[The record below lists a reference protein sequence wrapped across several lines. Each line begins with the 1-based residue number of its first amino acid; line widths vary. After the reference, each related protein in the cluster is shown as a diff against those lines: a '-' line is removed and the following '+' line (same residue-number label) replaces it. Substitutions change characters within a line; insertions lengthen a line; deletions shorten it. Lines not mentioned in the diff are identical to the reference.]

1 MIMSSV
7 SKIKQMI
14 KNAPGMDY
22 FLWTRSLYQRNRSVS
37 HTSALQFYINNIS
50 NIKLI
55 PLNGSKGK
63 QFLKLANTVNINP
76 APSDWFFYSFDE
88 YVAPKTKERILD
100 NMTVDYS
107 IAINSFI
114 DKSKLGTSS
123 FAADEK
129 CVIDGLKR
137 YLKRI
142 QQDENIARQYKTQ
155 IAEINSLFERPA
167 EDFHEALQR
176 ILFVNQ
182 WMWQTGHYDNGLGH
196 LDWLL
201 EDLYDKE
208 INKGTKKEFI
218 FSMLKDFFTVLHEF
232 YWAKSANLPGDIGQI
247 IILGGVDASGEYH
260 YNELTYMFL
269 ECAKDLKLPDPKV
282 LLRISNKTPE
292 DLFDVAIDC
301 LSTGI
306 GGPVFSNDDVV
317 VPKLVEF
324 GFTMEQASEYITSAC
339 WEPMVIN
346 GAIEQNNIGWI
357 NFAMP
362 LCKILS
368 SSGNSIA
375 SFEVFLNEYKKLLEE
390 QIEVLLRNLDNKM
403 FEQDPFVSLF
413 YGNCIEEN
421 KDISEGGGNQFN
433 LGITGVG
440 MSTAVNSLMN
450 IKHLVFEDKNYT
462 FEEIISACQNNFEG
476 CEELRRELEYADI
489 RYGQDVDEVVDL
501 TNDLMYFTSHI
512 ISPHRT
518 RYGGRYKFGL
528 SSPRYIM
535 ESKHFPATPDG
546 RKNGEPF
553 DVHISGKN
561 GITPVELMLF
571 ASRLDYGEN
580 RFNANVVDFILQPQL
595 FEHKE
600 KLRSLIR
607 GGLSEGVFQIQIN
620 VVSSQTLI
628 DAQKHPDNY
637 KSLVVRVW
645 GFSAYFVEL
654 PKEYQDNLIRRA
666 LESERISA

>member
-1 MIMSSV
+1 MNLA

-22 FLWTRSLYQRNRSVS
+22 FLWTRSLYKRNRAVS
-37 HTSALQFYINNIS
+37 HTSALRFYIDNFT

-55 PLNGSKGK
+55 PLHGGKGK
-63 QFLKLANTVNINP
+63 QFLQLADTVNINP
-76 APSDWFFYSFDE
+76 AANDCFFYSLDE
-88 YVAPKTKERILD
+88 YVTPKTRERILD

-107 IAINSFI
+107 IVINSFI
-114 DKSKLGTSS
+114 DSSKLGISS

-129 CVIDGLKR
+129 CVIDGLKN
-137 YLKRI
+137 YLKRV
-142 QQDENIARQYKTQ
+142 QKNGELANRYKTQ
-155 IAEINSLFERPA
+155 IEEINSLFERPA
-167 EDFHEALQR
+167 ENFHEALQR

-182 WMWQTGHYDNGLGH
+182 WMWQTGHFDNGLGH

-201 EDLYDKE
+201 EDLYDEE
-208 INKGTKKEFI
+208 INKGATKESI

-247 IILGGVDASGEYH
+247 IILGGLDTFGKYH

-269 ECAKDLKLPDPKV
+269 NCAKDLKLPDPKV
-282 LLRISNKTPE
+282 LLRISNGTPD
-292 DLFDVAIDC
+292 DLLDAAIDC

-306 GGPVFSNDDVV
+306 GGPVFSNDDVII
-317 VPKLVEF
+317 PILTEF
-324 GFTMEQASEYITSAC
+324 GFTEEQSSGYITSAC
-339 WEPMVIN
+339 WEPMVID

-368 SSGNSIA
+368 VSKNRIN
-375 SFEVFLNEYKKLLEE
+375 SFEELLEE
-390 QIEVLLRNLDNKM
+390 YKASLQEQLEVLLINLDNKL

-413 YGNCIEEN
+413 YGKCIE
-421 KDISEGGGNQFN
+421 KGIDISEGGGNQFN

-440 MSTAVNSLMN
+440 MSTAVNSLLN
-450 IKHLVFEDKNYT
+450 IKHIVFEEKSFT
-462 FEEIISACQNNFEG
+462 LEEVINACHSNFEG
-476 CEELRRELEYADI
+476 FEELRNKLEYADI
-489 RYGQDVDEVVDL
+489 RYGQDADEVIDL
-501 TNDLMYFTSHI
+501 TNDLMCFTSGVI
-512 ISPHRT
+512 NPHKT
-518 RYGGRYKFGL
+518 RCGGRYKFGL

-535 ESKHFPATPDG
+535 ESKQFPATPDG
-546 RKNGEPF
+546 RKKGEPF

-580 RFNANVVDFILQPQL
+580 RFNANVVDFILHPQL
-595 FEHKE
+595 FDHKE

-620 VVSSQTLI
+620 VVSSKTLI
-628 DAQKHPDNY
+628 DAQKNPEKY

-654 PKEYQDNLIRRA
+654 PKEYQDNLIRRT
-666 LESERISA
+666 LESEKLSA